1 MPVLPVRSLL
11 DVIYQLRSPIKFLIY
26 SAILI
31 CAFLSEMCHAI
42 ELKSLAGKFHVQG
55 KEGNRD
61 IEITYFQDFRFDGV
75 DETFEALK
83 FGDSFISIIKDSRG
97 RSQLAEQRLDA
108 KEAEI
113 TKCLDAR
120 ESQDTVSS
128 QPNAY
133 TRMLLTV
140 KDQNSF
146 VITISYK
153 MGTIP
158 IGPHIDLFPRWN
170 KTPNWVITLTRL
182 LARK

>member
-1 MPVLPVRSLL
+1 M
-11 DVIYQLRSPIKFLIY
+11 KFLLIR
-26 SAILI
+26 SAILS
-31 CAFLSEMCHAI
+31 CAFLCETCHAI
-42 ELKSLAGKFHVQG
+42 ELKNLAGKFHVQG

-61 IEITYFQDFRFDGV
+61 IEITYFQGFRFDGL

-97 RSQLAEQRLDA
+97 RSQLTEQRLDA

-113 TKCLDAR
+113 TKYMDAR
-120 ESQDTVSS
+120 ESQNTISS
-128 QPNAY
+128 QPNAH

-153 MGTIP
+153 TGTIP
-158 IGPHIDLFPRWN
+158 IGPHIDLFPRWK
-170 KTPNWVITLTRL
+170 KTPNWVITLTRIP
-182 LARK
+182 

>member
-1 MPVLPVRSLL
+1 M
-11 DVIYQLRSPIKFLIY
+11 KFLIY
-26 SAILI
+26 SAILN
-31 CAFLSEMCHAI
+31 CAFLCEMCHAI
-42 ELKSLAGKFHVQG
+42 ELKNLAGKFHVQG

-61 IEITYFQDFRFDGV
+61 IKITYFQDFRFDGV

-113 TKCLDAR
+113 TKCMDAR
-120 ESQDTVSS
+120 ESQDTISS

-158 IGPHIDLFPRWN
+158 IGPHIDLFPRWK
-170 KTPNWVITLTRL
+170 KTPNWVITLTRIP
-182 LARK
+182 

>member
-1 MPVLPVRSLL
+1 M
-11 DVIYQLRSPIKFLIY
+11 KFLIY
-26 SAILI
+26 SAILT
-31 CAFLSEMCHAI
+31 CALLGEICHAI
-42 ELKSLAGKFHVQG
+42 ELKNLAGKFHVQG

-120 ESQDTVSS
+120 ESQDTISS
-128 QPNAY
+128 QPNAH

-140 KDQNSF
+140 TSCSSGVASLVDTAVK
-146 VITISYK
+146 VAVTW
-153 MGTIP
+153 T
-158 IGPHIDLFPRWN
+158 
-170 KTPNWVITLTRL
+170 
-182 LARK
+182 